1 MSLHTWH
8 HQGPS
13 NPRAVPPSWSTLM
26 GRTATGEEKSCAYA
40 WRVASVMSNS
50 LQPCGMR
57 PASLLCQRGSPG
69 KNIGVYWPIQV
80 AIPFQSNIF
89 PAALAANSPEYLVLP
104 EPLPPKKLHPP
115 THTRPSLGQAQV
127 LQEQTPVDGPHAEV
141 EMKPQW
147 KPRAV
152 WLSKKTQNLSTSCT
166 SLRLNPHDQLGRLWV
181 YKIYKRIVR
190 APTKE
195 NALVL
200 IAVDIGGKNTQ
211 EQGQIRI

>member
-1 MSLHTWH
+1 M
-8 HQGPS
+8 
-13 NPRAVPPSWSTLM
+13 
-26 GRTATGEEKSCAYA
+26 
-40 WRVASVMSNS
+40 
-50 LQPCGMR
+50 
-57 PASLLCQRGSPG
+57 
-69 KNIGVYWPIQV
+69 
-80 AIPFQSNIF
+80 
-89 PAALAANSPEYLVLP
+89 LP

-200 IAVDIGGKNTQ
+200 IAVDIGGKNT
-211 EQGQIRI
+211 